1 MAGMFPILTL
11 PEHDSAHARGLSHG
25 RLASAQVMHS
35 RDTYAR
41 LFASCGIDWATAC
54 TRAQAYL
61 PAIQALDADLVQE
74 MQGIAEGSGLQMAE
88 VLALNCRT
96 EILPASFLS
105 DVHHQAETALAANR
119 AAGWPDWLD
128 TLDPR
133 INEGECTAI
142 SPTAHREAETA
153 KAHRG

>member
-1 MAGMFPILTL
+1 
-11 PEHDSAHARGLSHG
+11 
-25 RLASAQVMHS
+25 MHS